1 MTDGT
6 RRRVPLPRELA
17 VSSEAGGF
25 RAFSYRFP
33 RGDFARSIGPTAVI
47 ALGRNGSELDRLTTG
62 YGG

>member
-1 MTDGT
+1 M
-6 RRRVPLPRELA
+6 RRELA

-33 RGDFARSIGPTAVI
+33 RTDFARNLGPTAVI
-47 ALGRNGSELDRLTTG
+47 AFGGNGSELDRLTTG